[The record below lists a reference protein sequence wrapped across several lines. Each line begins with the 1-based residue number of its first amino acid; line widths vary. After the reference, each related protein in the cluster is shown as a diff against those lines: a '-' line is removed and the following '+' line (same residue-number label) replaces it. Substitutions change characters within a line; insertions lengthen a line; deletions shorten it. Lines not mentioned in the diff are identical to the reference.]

1 MMVLRP
7 FRREAKRVAR
17 IEPQHKPKGQPWQR
31 TQLPEVGTHV
41 PSQALSPLFPGSR
54 PLPVQSG
61 LQLMHLLF

>member
-17 IEPQHKPKGQPWQR
+17 IDPEHKPKGQPWQR

-41 PSQALSPLFPGSR
+41 PSQALSPYSLGRAHCRSSPAFS
-54 PLPVQSG
+54 
-61 LQLMHLLF
+61 